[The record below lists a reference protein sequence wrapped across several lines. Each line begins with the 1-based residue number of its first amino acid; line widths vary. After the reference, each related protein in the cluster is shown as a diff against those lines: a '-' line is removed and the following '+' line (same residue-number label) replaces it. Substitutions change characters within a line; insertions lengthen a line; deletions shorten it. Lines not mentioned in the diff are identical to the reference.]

1 MNSELPGP
9 RVVRLRDGAGAGD
22 DWFEAA
28 PVALVLVAAD
38 LGILRV
44 NGHAARLLRR
54 SPAICRGQLL
64 TALLP
69 GLPAADCARVLT
81 GTAPEIELTLPAAQ
95 DGHGDL
101 LQVRLARC
109 AVTDGA
115 GLIVSLGLQP
125 ARAAVPF
132 RNRDDRLHD
141 IGLLV
146 DRLPVFIAYYDRDW
160 RYRFVNARYESWLGQ
175 PRDWFLARP
184 IAEVVSGETFATI
197 APYVREAL
205 RGHEQSFEF
214 VRRMSQDHGARNLVC
229 HLVPDRR
236 PGGGVDGVFALYED
250 ITERR
255 RAEAAATQAQWE
267 MQAVADH
274 LPALVAYI
282 DGELRYR
289 YVNRRFEEWYRK
301 PRAWFIGR
309 PVEEVVGPAFELTG
323 PLLRRAA
330 AGEFL
335 RFDYPRHNPLFAN
348 PERMLRVHLV
358 PDPARAEGGFVA
370 LMEDVTEQLAAGH
383 AQRRADAEI
392 RNIIDTVPA
401 LLAVYDMDT
410 RLVFA
415 NDTFVEWMGATA
427 AALTGRRLDELFPRE
442 IATQVES
449 SLDVVLG
456 GRQVAVRGHVIG
468 RRIGHDGPGYY
479 HVEFKPLWEDGAQR
493 GFIAFAMDVTDT
505 VLALRAVREQEVLLR
520 QITEGSSQGF
530 VLSDPERRQWLYA
543 SPGVERMWPGGR
555 AGADWTD
562 IVHPDDREALR
573 ERFAGTLR
581 RGGFEAR
588 YRVVDAA
595 GSTRWIHDKADVVRA
610 PDGGGIRLAT
620 VLSDISDGVAQQ
632 AELDRHGRR
641 LAEAQRAGQL
651 GLWELDVDTGAI
663 YWSGQ
668 LRRLFEVEQ
677 AGLHIDRETYAEFVH
692 PDDRDYVQRRVEQ
705 ALRGEQDYDVEH
717 RACLPSGRVLHVLSQ
732 ARVERHEDGRPARMV
747 GLVRDITAQK
757 AAELALKSSE
767 ERLRRITETIDD
779 VFWLIELGHPETMYV
794 SPGFTSI
801 YGRDIDQ
808 AGGDPGAWLD
818 WIHADDRARMAPLFD
833 VLAAGR
839 DYAAEY
845 RVVRP
850 DGGERW
856 VLEKAHVVPESAPGA
871 VLVAG
876 LTSDITPR
884 KQAEMALAASEA
896 MLRQITDN
904 TRDLFWL
911 MDARRGEVIYVGHG
925 FDRIWGYP
933 VEQAQDAVPW
943 LDALHEADAEQ
954 TRRARITLLTT
965 GAVDIEYR
973 IVRRDGEP
981 RWLHTRA
988 FPIRGAD
995 GALLRVAGFT
1005 EDVTDARSVQELRRL
1020 KEEAESASR
1029 TKSEFLSRMSHE
1041 LRTPLNAVLGF
1052 AQLLLVERD
1061 TALSGGQRENVGEI
1075 LRAGRHLLAIVDEM
1089 LDLTRIEMGQLR
1101 IELEAVDLDG
1111 VVAECISMVRS
1122 QAALRR
1128 IAIRS
1133 RGPARALHG
1142 HAIADH
1148 TRVRQILL
1156 NLLSN
1161 AIKYN
1166 VDGGVVTVE
1175 VQRVHEH
1182 VLRLSVTDTGPGL
1195 SDAELDQL
1203 FVPFRRLE
1211 HARTSSEGIGLGLA
1225 LSKQLAEAMG
1235 GTIGAR
1241 GRPGGGAT
1249 FWLELPAT

>member
-9 RVVRLRDGAGAGD
+9 RVVHFREVADAGD

-38 LGILRV
+38 LGIRRV
-44 NGHAARLLRR
+44 NGHAARLLQRT
-54 SPAICRGQLL
+54 PAVSRGQLL
-64 TALLP
+64 TTLLP
-69 GLPAADCARVLT
+69 GLPLADCERVL
-81 GTAPEIELTLPAAQ
+81 GGAEREVEVTLATPPA
-95 DGHGDL
+95 GSGDI
-101 LQVRLARC
+101 LQVRLAAC
-109 AVTDGA
+109 SLPNGP
-115 GLIVSLGLQP
+115 GLIVSLGVQP
-125 ARAAVPF
+125 ARPAVPF
-132 RNRDDRLHD
+132 RNPDDLLHD
-141 IGLLV
+141 VGLLV

-160 RYRFVNARYESWLGQ
+160 RYRFVNARYETWLGR
-175 PRDWFLARP
+175 PREWFVGRL
-184 IAEVVSGETFATI
+184 IADVVSGDTFETI
-197 APYVREAL
+197 APYIGEAL
-205 RGHEQSFEF
+205 RGHDQSFEF
-214 VRRMSQDHGARNLVC
+214 VRSMPEDAGDRHLVC

-236 PGGGVDGVFALYED
+236 AGGGVDGVFALYED

-282 DGELRYR
+282 DSDLRYR

-301 PRAWFIGR
+301 PRAWFVGR
-309 PVEEVVGPAFELTG
+309 AVEEVVGPVFELTG

-335 RFDYPRHNPLFAN
+335 RFDYPRHNPHFAN
-348 PERMLRVHLV
+348 PERTLRVHLV
-358 PDPARAEGGFVA
+358 PDAARVDGGFVA
-370 LMEDVTEQLAAGH
+370 LMEDVTEQLAAEN
-383 AQRRADAEI
+383 AQRHAEAEI

-401 LLAVYDMDT
+401 LLAVYDMET

-415 NDTFVEWMGATA
+415 NDTFVEWMGAA
-427 AALTGRRLDELFPRE
+427 AATLTGRRLDALFPRE
-442 IATQVES
+442 VVTQIAS
-449 SLDVVLG
+449 SLEVVLG
-456 GRQVAVRGHVIG
+456 GRPVAVRGHVIG

-479 HVEFKPLWEDGAQR
+479 HVEFKPLCEDGAQR
-493 GFIAFAMDVTDT
+493 GFIAFAMDVTDS

-530 VLSDPERRQWLYA
+530 LLSDPERRQWLYA
-543 SPGVERMWPGGR
+543 SPGVERMWPTAR
-555 AGADWTD
+555 AVQSWLDV
-562 IVHPDDREALR
+562 VHPDDREGVR
-573 ERFAGTLR
+573 EQFTGTLT

-588 YRVVDAA
+588 YRVVDSS
-595 GSTRWIHDKADVVRA
+595 GEPRWIHDKADVVRT
-610 PDGGGIRLAT
+610 PDGGGIRLAS
-620 VLSDISDGVAQQ
+620 VLSDISDSVAQQ
-632 AELDRHGRR
+632 AALDRHGRR

-663 YWSGQ
+663 YWSRQ
-668 LRRLFEVEQ
+668 LRRLFEIEQ
-677 AGLHIDRETYAEFVH
+677 AELTIDTETYAEFVH
-692 PDDRDYVQRRVEQ
+692 PDDRDYVLRRVEL

-717 RACLPSGRVLHVLSQ
+717 RARLASGRVLNLLSQ
-732 ARVERHEDGRPARMV
+732 ARVERHDDGRPARMV

-757 AAELALKSSE
+757 AAEQALKDSE

-779 VFWLIELGHPETMYV
+779 VFWLIEVGRPESMYV
-794 SPGFTSI
+794 SPGFASI
-801 YGRDIDQ
+801 YGRDIEH
-808 AGGDPGAWLD
+808 AGGDPGAWLA
-818 WIHADDRARMAPLFD
+818 WVHPDDRERMAPRFEGL
-833 VLAAGR
+833 VTGR
-839 DYAAEY
+839 DYEAEY
-845 RVVRP
+845 RIIRP

-856 VLEKAHVVPESAPGA
+856 VLEKAHVVPGSNSAA

-876 LTSDITPR
+876 LTTDITPR

-925 FDRIWGYP
+925 YQRIWGYP
-933 VEQAQDAVPW
+933 VEQARDAVPW
-943 LDALHEADAEQ
+943 LDALHEADVEQ

-965 GAVDIEYR
+965 GAVDVEYR

-988 FPIRGAD
+988 FPIRTDD
-995 GALLRVAGFT
+995 GALVRIAGFT
-1005 EDVTDARSVQELRRL
+1005 EDVTDARSVIELRRL

-1052 AQLLLVERD
+1052 AQLLLVEPEP
-1061 TALSGGQRENVGEI
+1061 ALSSGQRENVGEI
-1075 LRAGRHLLAIVDEM
+1075 LGAGRHLLAIVDEM

-1111 VVAECISMVRS
+1111 VVMECISMVQS
-1122 QAALRR
+1122 QAMLRR
-1128 IAIRS
+1128 ITLRR
-1133 RGPARALHG
+1133 RGSENGQPH
-1142 HAIADH
+1142 HAIADR
-1148 TRVRQILL
+1148 TRIRQILL

-1166 VDGGVVTVE
+1166 VDGGAVTVE

-1195 SDAELDQL
+1195 SDTELAQL

-1211 HARTSSEGIGLGLA
+1211 YARSSSEGVGLGLA

-1241 GRPGGGAT
+1241 GRPGEGAT